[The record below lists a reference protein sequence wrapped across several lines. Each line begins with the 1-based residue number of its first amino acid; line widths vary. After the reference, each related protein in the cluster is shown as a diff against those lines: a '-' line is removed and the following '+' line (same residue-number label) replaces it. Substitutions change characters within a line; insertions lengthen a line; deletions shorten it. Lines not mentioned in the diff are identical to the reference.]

1 MFCREGKVLH
11 NLGMLTLL
19 QSKWTPRFATI
30 LVSLLAIGSAAYWVQ
45 RLSTERGLQVSAAAL
60 VADAAV
66 LIDPANVARML
77 GAKAATVAAEA
88 TQASLASRFALRGV
102 LAGGKD
108 GWAALISVDG
118 KPAQPVRV
126 GGVVAD
132 NLVLQSVAGKT
143 ALLGAERTG
152 NALVTLNLPEPKAG
166 DNQRATERGNAQP
179 DNPEMPSMGGRNP
192 EMGQEQAEIDR
203 NARRR
208 LERLESRRR
217 NSQSNPVTSQ
227 ADAEALRMMEQINRN
242 RQPGVG
248 GNRNDMNPAGP
259 EMPNLQN

>member
-1 MFCREGKVLH
+1 M
-11 NLGMLTLL
+11 
-19 QSKWTPRFATI
+19 
-30 LVSLLAIGSAAYWVQ
+30 LVSLLALGSAAHWVQ
-45 RLSTERGLQVSAAAL
+45 RVVTARSLQAPAAAP
-60 VADAAV
+60 VADTAV

-77 GAKAATVAAEA
+77 GAKAAAIAVEA

-152 NALVTLNLPEPKAG
+152 SVLVTLSMPEPKLG
-166 DNQRATERGNAQP
+166 DNQRATGRDDALP
-179 DNPEMPSMGGRNP
+179 SNPEMPNMGGRNP

-203 NARRR
+203 NARNARR
-208 LERLESRRR
+208 LQERLESRRR
-217 NSQSNPVTSQ
+217 NDPSDPVTSE
-227 ADAEALRMMEQINRN
+227 ADAQALRMMEEINRN
-242 RQPGVG
+242 RQRGVG
-248 GNRNDMNPAGP
+248 QDRIDTGPAS
-259 EMPNLQN
+259 LQR